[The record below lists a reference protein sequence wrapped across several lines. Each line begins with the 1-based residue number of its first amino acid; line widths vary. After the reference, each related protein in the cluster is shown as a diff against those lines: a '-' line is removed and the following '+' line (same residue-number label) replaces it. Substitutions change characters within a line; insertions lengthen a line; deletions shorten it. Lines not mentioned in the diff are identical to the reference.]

1 MRQSAVR
8 HMGGVACSMLARAAQ
23 VEETLAAGADV
34 PVLHPVNTG
43 TAAARGAW
51 ATMNATLVASG
62 GYRAERVPPAG

>member
-8 HMGGVACSMLARAAQ
+8 HMGGVGCSM
-23 VEETLAAGADV
+23 LAAGADV

-62 GYRAERVPPAG
+62 GYRAERVPPAE